1 MQDHVPG
8 APLVVEL
15 RPDRPSLAPGVQLLR
30 GADFTRLMATYEALA
45 AAEQR
50 AAELV
55 RRADE
60 VQNQAR
66 LQGLAEGRF
75 EARQELLSA
84 VADLQSNLQQWVFQ
98 TEPQL
103 VALVVRCVR
112 EVVRDSDPEALVRGS
127 IGRSLGE
134 MASASEI
141 RIKVHESHLAALRA
155 ETDALAEQYA
165 LEGTVRIES
174 SPSLKP
180 GDCIVESPLGVI
192 DLRVETQLKF
202 VDQTL
207 IPG

>member
-1 MQDHVPG
+1 MQDYVPG

-30 GADFTRLMATYEALA
+30 GTDFTRLMATYETLA

-55 RRADE
+55 RRADD

-66 LQGLAEGRF
+66 LQGLAEGRL

-84 VADLQSNLQQWVFQ
+84 VADMQSNLQQWVFQ

-155 ETDALAEQYA
+155 DTDALAQQYA